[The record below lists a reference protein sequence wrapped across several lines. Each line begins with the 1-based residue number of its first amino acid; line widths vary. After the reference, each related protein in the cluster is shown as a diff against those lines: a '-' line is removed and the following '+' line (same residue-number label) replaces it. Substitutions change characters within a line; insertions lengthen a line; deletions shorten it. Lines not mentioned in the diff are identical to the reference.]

1 MLAMVSLATRLEA
14 DIQLAQ
20 IGATGFSDNYD
31 FRSNLNSFGTLRG
44 RLGYA
49 AGPAL
54 FYLTGGLAYGDL
66 QKTTNAYGPYY
77 ANSTLDTSAM
87 GYVLGG
93 GVEYQLN
100 QNWSLKA
107 EYQYVNLG
115 KNDVCAAPAYQCFGS
130 TNTIKDDDFH
140 MVRLGV
146 NFHF

>member
-1 MLAMVSLATRLEA
+1 
-14 DIQLAQ
+14 
-20 IGATGFSDNYD
+20 
-31 FRSNLNSFGTLRG
+31 
-44 RLGYA
+44 
-49 AGPAL
+49 
-54 FYLTGGLAYGDL
+54 
-66 QKTTNAYGPYY
+66 
-77 ANSTLDTSAM
+77 M